1 MYKQLHS
8 SKRLHRLLQ
17 LTLIILLMQ
26 LPQTYTCPAE
36 VCICKWKGGKQ
47 TVECGGQQLPNI
59 PEGMDPGTQV
69 LNFSGNSLQV
79 LQSER
84 FLRMDLLN
92 LQKIYLSHNQLIRIH
107 EKAFR
112 GLTNLVELDLTDNS
126 LQNVPTE
133 TFQDY
138 SSLMR
143 LSLSGNPIRELK
155 TSAFRHL
162 SFLTTLELSN
172 CQIERIE
179 NEAFIGMDNL
189 EWLRL
194 DGNRI
199 GFIQGPHI
207 LPKSLHGI
215 SLQSNRWMCDCR
227 LLDLY
232 AWLNTY
238 VTPQVEEPK
247 CVEPPRLKG
256 QVIKTLKKEELACL
270 PEVMPASSYTEISE
284 GRNVSITCMVR
295 AIPEPQVLWLFNG
308 QVMSNDSLIDNLHMY
323 YYIDES
329 GSPEEKR
336 SEIFIYN
343 VGAEDNGT
351 FSCVGKNVAGIT
363 FSNYTLR
370 VIIKE
375 PPVVNEVSF
384 PRDYM
389 NYIIASSTGAG
400 VIFVVM
406 LCTIVIKCKQR
417 QPKKRKKCSGSNG
430 SVTNVGS
437 GNTHGSDSSG
447 NETGLMKCSSILNDG
462 DSMNGGTGLLMTN
475 GMTPRKLCKENGGG
489 VIIGGQMKQNLLLYA
504 PAHYQQQAPTSGAS
518 AGEALQLSVNIPQGA
533 SGTQPPGLLVGAN
546 GMSYCSPPASVR
558 NYNQDK
564 NPDLVNDAA
573 ESVNHNKLKTAAS
586 LDANDYDAASVCSG
600 PCSLQGVSLSSTP
613 VPYDNSACYQLE
625 AAPQYGSQI
634 IRTSSNIPQQQQ
646 QQQQQ
651 QLSSAA
657 ASRFAAMTTLP
668 RGMQLKTL
676 MNSMSMSPAAP
687 QHQVDVHLNPVCFL
701 GQDGF
706 TYDYSNAHVQQIK
719 PPPPSHH
726 HHLQLQSQLSL
737 GSTGAADNA
746 QQQQHM
752 QQQQQQQQN
761 FYRTLPHNRTHKQ
774 QQFAASA
781 AANAGVRYSL
791 EAEFLQCSGTPSA
804 YDKYTIP
811 NVRFTAEGYP
821 QTQQTHIVQY
831 PSPPEAYKGCQ
842 SPTGGARD
850 GSGSGGGASTI
861 SNATFQQWPQC
872 LPGYHV
878 QAIRYPPTIVGVLSP
893 QARTQQ
899 PHHQPQQQQHMLQN
913 KQQPNSVS
921 TILLSPNG
929 GGQQTKQTQV
939 PTTTTVAAS
948 ASLLPLPATSTTITK
963 RCVAAQ
969 ADSNTIPECDE
980 NDISPTTSIAA
991 SSSMDV
997 SGSSSSTS
1005 SNSSSSSSSSATTVT
1020 ISACNT
1026 TATTATSAK
1035 ATSTEESSKLRHLNG
1050 PLADSPDE
1058 GYVGDSHEGSD
1069 I

>member
-1 MYKQLHS
+1 MRQQQHS
-8 SKRLHRLLQ
+8 FERLLLP
-17 LTLIILLMQ
+17 LTLIVLVSCRLA
-26 LPQTYTCPAE
+26 LTCPAT
-36 VCICKWKGGKQ
+36 VCTCKWKGGKQ
-47 TVECGGQQLPNI
+47 TVECGGNQLPNI

-92 LQKIYLSHNQLIRIH
+92 LQKIYLSRNQLIRIH

-112 GLTNLVELDLTDNS
+112 GLTNLVELDLSDNS

-162 SFLTTLELSN
+162 SFLTTLELSH

-199 GFIQGPHI
+199 GFIQGQHI

-227 LLDLY
+227 LLDMHS
-232 AWLNTY
+232 WLNNY

-256 QVIKTLKKEELACL
+256 QTIKSLKKEELACL
-270 PEVMPASSYTEISE
+270 PEVTPSSTYTEISE
-284 GRNVSITCMVR
+284 GRNVSIVCVVR

-308 QVMSNDSLIDNLHMY
+308 QVMTNDSLIDNLHMY
-323 YYIDES
+323 YYIDET
-329 GSPEEKR
+329 GSAEEKR

-417 QPKKRKKCSGSNG
+417 QPNKRKKCGGGG
-430 SVTNVGS
+430 SVTNIG
-437 GNTHGSDSSG
+437 GGGAHASDNGG

-462 DSMNGGTGLLMTN
+462 DSLNGGAGLLMAE
-475 GMTPRKLCKENGGG
+475 GMTPTKLCKENGS
-489 VIIGGQMKQNLLLYA
+489 VIMGGQMKQNLLLYA
-504 PAHYQQQAPTSGAS
+504 PAHYQQQTPTSAAVIADG
-518 AGEALQLSVNIPQGA
+518 GQALQLSVSMAGA
-533 SGTQPPGLLVGAN
+533 SGTPPPLLVGNAI
-546 GMSYCSPPASVR
+546 SYCSPPSSVR
-558 NYNQDK
+558 NYQEK
-564 NPDLVNDAA
+564 NPDLVNDA
-573 ESVNHNKLKTAAS
+573 ESVNHGKLKATAS
-586 LDANDYDAASVCSG
+586 LDIDYDAASDCSG
-600 PCSLQGVSLSSTP
+600 PCSIQGMSTTP
-613 VPYDNSACYQLE
+613 VQFDNCYQL
-625 AAPQYGSQI
+625 APQYGSQI
-634 IRTSSNIPQQQQ
+634 IRPTNMQMN
-646 QQQQQ
+646 
-651 QLSSAA
+651 SAA

-668 RGMQLKTL
+668 RGMQLKTV
-676 MNSMSMSPAAP
+676 MNSMSAAPAP

-706 TYDYSNAHVQQIK
+706 AYDYSNAHMQQ
-719 PPPPSHH
+719 PAPAPPSH
-726 HHLQLQSQLSL
+726 HHLQLQPQLSL
-737 GSTGAADNA
+737 GADPS
-746 QQQQHM
+746 QSQHI
-752 QQQQQQQQN
+752 QQQN
-761 FYRTLPHNRTHKQ
+761 YYRTLPHNRAHKQ

-781 AANAGVRYSL
+781 ANSGMRYSL
-791 EAEFLQCSGTPSA
+791 EAEFLQRSGTPT
-804 YDKYTIP
+804 YEKYLP

-821 QTQQTHIVQY
+821 QTQQPHIVQY
-831 PSPPEAYKGCQ
+831 PSPPEGYKSSQ
-842 SPTGGARD
+842 SPAPSMQESSASGGGGVA
-850 GSGSGGGASTI
+850 GAGGASTI
-861 SNATFQQWPQC
+861 STAKFQQWPPC

-878 QAIRYPPTIVGVLSP
+878 QSIRYPPTIVGVLSP
-893 QARTQQ
+893 QGHMQQ
-899 PHHQPQQQQHMLQN
+899 QQQQQQQQHMMPH
-913 KQQPNSVS
+913 KS
-921 TILLSPNG
+921 TPTVVLTPNG
-929 GGQQTKQTQV
+929 PTNQIQV
-939 PTTTTVAAS
+939 PTIATTTTTATAS
-948 ASLLPLPATSTTITK
+948 TSTGGTSTSSSAIK

-969 ADSNTIPECDE
+969 ADSSTIPECDE
-980 NDISPTTSIAA
+980 NDVSPTTSTAA
-991 SSSMDV
+991 SSSND
-997 SGSSSSTS
+997 GG
-1005 SNSSSSSSSSATTVT
+1005 SSSSSSSATTVT
-1020 ISACNT
+1020 MSASNT
-1026 TATTATSAK
+1026 TATTATAAASA
-1035 ATSTEESSKLRHLNG
+1035 TEESSKLRHLNG